1 MNETDD
7 VQTQLDAAHAEIE
20 RLRAELTRLGEEN
33 RAFVRSMRIMT
44 VASEEVL
51 AEARAE
57 AAETLARAAAEAY
70 ERLVVSRADARAA
83 MHEERERLQS
93 DLVRLDALRAAVV
106 EEQRSLQRFH
116 ASLGGRVRQLV
127 HAMVQFA
134 DRAPALDPVLEEQNR
149 TLIDT
154 EAEESPAGDAAATPD
169 PAEHA
174 GEEMEEAFAAFFSDL
189 DVEPSRSW
197 ILSES

>member
-7 VQTQLDAAHAEIE
+7 VQSRLEAANAEIE
-20 RLRAELTRLGEEN
+20 RLTAEVARLGEEN

-57 AAETLARAAAEAY
+57 AAETLARAATEAY
-70 ERLVVSRADARAA
+70 ERLVVARADARDA
-83 MHEERERLQS
+83 MQLERERLEADRTTLSQ
-93 DLVRLDALRAAVV
+93 LRASVA
-106 EEQRSLQRFH
+106 EEQRSLQRYH

-134 DRAPALDPVLEEQNR
+134 DRAPAL
-149 TLIDT
+149 
-154 EAEESPAGDAAATPD
+154 AAGDENDRNVIDAAAEEQVDATAVPD